1 MDAMRAN
8 GVPRPSDA
16 DRCTRIKK
24 SGERCGNWALAGV
37 TVCKYHGG
45 TLPSVR
51 AKSEVFKAQRET
63 EKHAPRAISHDDP
76 EGRGDLALGMEIRR
90 TVGWIRYCEAQI
102 ALLGAPRAGE
112 SAQEAA
118 DEDVSDV
125 LGGLQLAEQETQHGT
140 ERGEETALSR
150 EKWTS
155 GVNVWEEKLRW
166 NRHHLAALTKQW
178 INAGFE
184 AKRLEIQGR
193 TLDVLEKAIDG
204 IVRDLGRNPRDA
216 EVRAIV
222 RKRLEQAATE
232 KPGSEQAL

>member
-1 MDAMRAN
+1 MKLGN
-8 GVPRPSDA
+8 VPDEA
-16 DRCTRIKK
+16 RCTVRTRS
-24 SGERCGNWALAGV
+24 SGERCKNPALAG
-37 TVCKYHGG
+37 TGVCRNHGG
-45 TLPSVR
+45 SLPSVR
-51 AKSEVFKAQRET
+51 AKSEVFKAQRVTRE
-63 EKHAPRAISHDDP
+63 HAPAAIDADDP

-90 TVGWIRYCEAQI
+90 TIGWIRYCEDRI
-102 ALLGAPRAGE
+102 AELGATRAAH
-112 SAQEAA
+112 SAQAAA
-118 DEDVSDV
+118 DEDVADA

-140 ERGEETALSR
+140 ERGEETSLSR
-150 EKWTS
+150 EKWSS

-222 RKRLEQAATE
+222 RRRLEQAAGNAE
-232 KPGSEQAL
+232 NERPNE